1 MVCYECF
8 MRGQRRDAI
17 GLCHHCSVAV
27 CAEHAEVVAV
37 PITEKVLLV
46 KEIVLPQQARRLFC
60 KICRA
65 AIEQDHVVAQDEG
78 QTVSSREAE
87 PIDVATVSSEC
98 EPVLSGCPASAGNGE
113 SVPPVR

>member
-8 MRGQRRDAI
+8 IRGLRRDAV

-46 KEIVLPQQARRLFC
+46 KEIVLPLQARRLFC

-65 AIEQDHVVAQDEG
+65 AIEQDHVVAQDEA

-87 PIDVATVSSEC
+87 PIDVATV
-98 EPVLSGCPASAGNGE
+98 PW
-113 SVPPVR
+113 